1 MAGPSTPA
9 ALYKMISI
17 PEAQN
22 TVLQE
27 THTLPSQTV
36 DLSHAIGC
44 NLAEDILA
52 PEPLPPFPASI
63 KVQPLQLDSHCTL
76 HANLSPNTCGFP
88 GWVCCPL
95 V

>member
-17 PEAQN
+17 PHAQK

-27 THTLPSQTV
+27 THILPSQTV

-44 NLAEDILA
+44 NLTEDILA

-63 KVQPLQLDSHCTL
+63 KVQPLQLDSHGML
-76 HANLSPNTCGFP
+76 HADLSPNTRGSP